1 MAFVSEP
8 MGEAGVKLIK
18 SLNLLNPVGCGSN
31 LYYNDFFAYLPK
43 DEWTIDHERDL
54 KFFVMGGIG
63 RWDREQPPLTCCLIW
78 KRFPIIIETYSC
90 NKGNNT
96 VGIQENWEIEKI
108 LVYSELKKVPEEE
121 IIEAIKEAFI
131 VYAHRDDA
139 NVLSV
144 EFPVIPK
151 IKYSYKVG
159 ELK

>member
-1 MAFVSEP
+1 MAFVNEP
-8 MGEAGVKLIK
+8 VGEVGRELIR
-18 SLNLLNPVGCGSN
+18 SLNLATPSGCGGGM
-31 LYYNDFFAYLPK
+31 FADYFLPLK
-43 DEWTIDHERDL
+43 SRIWTIDHERNL
-54 KFFVMGGIG
+54 QFFVMGGIG

-78 KRFPIIIETYSC
+78 KRLPIIIETYSR

-121 IIEAIKEAFI
+121 IIEVIKEAF
-131 VYAHRDDA
+131 VTYAHRR
-139 NVLSV
+139 NRNIKSV

-151 IKYSYKVG
+151 IKYAYKVG